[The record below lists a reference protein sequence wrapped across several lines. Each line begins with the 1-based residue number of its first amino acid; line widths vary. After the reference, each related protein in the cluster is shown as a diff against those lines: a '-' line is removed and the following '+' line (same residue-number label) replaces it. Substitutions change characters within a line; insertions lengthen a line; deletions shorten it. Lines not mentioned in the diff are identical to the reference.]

1 MKFGITCDYDE
12 RLHCE
17 VDDGFAPALE
27 GLTTC
32 QINDRVP
39 ETCKIYMCMLQIQ
52 NMLIPI
58 LISMKM

>member
-1 MKFGITCDYDE
+1 MKFSITCDYGE

-17 VDDGFAPALE
+17 VDDRFAPALE

-39 ETCKIYMCMLQIQ
+39 ETCKIIQ
-52 NMLIPI
+52 YVKYFMN
-58 LISMKM
+58 SENEN